1 MEQQPQILV
10 LMNKFQQI
18 IEIIADFFLVIMIF
32 NVVKI
37 ENIARVMDNQ
47 KQYQKTIKDVIE
59 AIM

>member
-10 LMNKFQQI
+10 IMNKFQQI